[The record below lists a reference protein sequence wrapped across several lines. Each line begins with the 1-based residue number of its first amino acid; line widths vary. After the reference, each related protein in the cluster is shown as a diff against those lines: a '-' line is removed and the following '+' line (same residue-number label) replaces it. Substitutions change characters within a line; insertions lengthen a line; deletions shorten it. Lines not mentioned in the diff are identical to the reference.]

1 MGLLC
6 KFGTMS
12 PKLSIGFAVF
22 CILSSVIV
30 AKKDHDYQDPYDYEE
45 DYGNDESGDG
55 GNKCP
60 IIDLPPGLG
69 GRCDVSDLCSKIT
82 CDVKVQGR
90 HATIVFKVNRCK
102 DPLTA
107 TVTFKSPGFVVDWSH
122 TFKDGEVIK
131 LPEDHTITEGLN
143 SLAKVSVSL
152 KVGLKRNG
160 EKLHFKLELMGNAN
174 IPLLHSKDHPFDANL
189 LEGEI
194 PLSSKY
200 CGFSAWYNR
209 QPRYIKMLTIA
220 GPILGFIFLFI
231 LTICCGMW
239 CKRRA
244 PARLQVNLPTHKPQI
259 LSTQSKVPMQQLVN
273 EA

>member
-1 MGLLC
+1 
-6 KFGTMS
+6 
-12 PKLSIGFAVF
+12 
-22 CILSSVIV
+22 
-30 AKKDHDYQDPYDYEE
+30 
-45 DYGNDESGDG
+45 
-55 GNKCP
+55 
-60 IIDLPPGLG
+60 
-69 GRCDVSDLCSKIT
+69 
-82 CDVKVQGR
+82 
-90 HATIVFKVNRCK
+90 
-102 DPLTA
+102 
-107 TVTFKSPGFVVDWSH
+107 
-122 TFKDGEVIK
+122 
-131 LPEDHTITEGLN
+131 
-143 SLAKVSVSL
+143 
-152 KVGLKRNG
+152 
-160 EKLHFKLELMGNAN
+160 MGNAN

-200 CGFSAWYNR
+200 CGKEWNSMSLTRTNVIILASPVVKKFIKSLSKKKKKRERKERENPLNSIGIERECFRNNNKALWFQQHEKRNQLFNMPFLGFSAWYNR

>member
-1 MGLLC
+1 
-6 KFGTMS
+6 MS
-12 PKLSIGFAVF
+12 YTRLHSWKSHCLFLPTL
-22 CILSSVIV
+22 V

-160 EKLHFKLELMGNAN
+160 EKLHFKVFFLSLLAH
-174 IPLLHSKDHPFDANL
+174 IPPYT
-189 LEGEI
+189 I
-194 PLSSKY
+194 RTRT
-200 CGFSAWYNR
+200 SAFFNECPYMLCL
-209 QPRYIKMLTIA
+209 IKTI
-220 GPILGFIFLFI
+220 
-231 LTICCGMW
+231 
-239 CKRRA
+239 
-244 PARLQVNLPTHKPQI
+244 
-259 LSTQSKVPMQQLVN
+259 
-273 EA
+273 

>member
-1 MGLLC
+1 
-6 KFGTMS
+6 
-12 PKLSIGFAVF
+12 
-22 CILSSVIV
+22 
-30 AKKDHDYQDPYDYEE
+30 
-45 DYGNDESGDG
+45 
-55 GNKCP
+55 
-60 IIDLPPGLG
+60 
-69 GRCDVSDLCSKIT
+69 
-82 CDVKVQGR
+82 
-90 HATIVFKVNRCK
+90 
-102 DPLTA
+102 
-107 TVTFKSPGFVVDWSH
+107 
-122 TFKDGEVIK
+122 
-131 LPEDHTITEGLN
+131 
-143 SLAKVSVSL
+143 
-152 KVGLKRNG
+152 
-160 EKLHFKLELMGNAN
+160 MGNAN

-200 CGFSAWYNR
+200 CGKEWNSMSLTRTNVIILASPVLKKRERKERENPLNSIGIERECFRNNNKALWFQQHEKRNQLFNMPFLGFSAWYNR

-239 CKRRA
+239 CKRRT

>member
-1 MGLLC
+1 
-6 KFGTMS
+6 
-12 PKLSIGFAVF
+12 
-22 CILSSVIV
+22 
-30 AKKDHDYQDPYDYEE
+30 
-45 DYGNDESGDG
+45 
-55 GNKCP
+55 
-60 IIDLPPGLG
+60 
-69 GRCDVSDLCSKIT
+69 
-82 CDVKVQGR
+82 
-90 HATIVFKVNRCK
+90 
-102 DPLTA
+102 
-107 TVTFKSPGFVVDWSH
+107 
-122 TFKDGEVIK
+122 
-131 LPEDHTITEGLN
+131 
-143 SLAKVSVSL
+143 
-152 KVGLKRNG
+152 
-160 EKLHFKLELMGNAN
+160 MGNAN
-174 IPLLHSKDHPFDANL
+174 IPLLHSKDHPFDASL

-200 CGFSAWYNR
+200 CGKEWNSMSLTRTNVIILASPVLKKRERKERENPLNSIGIEGECFRNNNKALWFQQHEKRNQLFNMPFLGFSAWYNR

>member
-1 MGLLC
+1 
-6 KFGTMS
+6 
-12 PKLSIGFAVF
+12 
-22 CILSSVIV
+22 
-30 AKKDHDYQDPYDYEE
+30 
-45 DYGNDESGDG
+45 
-55 GNKCP
+55 
-60 IIDLPPGLG
+60 
-69 GRCDVSDLCSKIT
+69 
-82 CDVKVQGR
+82 
-90 HATIVFKVNRCK
+90 
-102 DPLTA
+102 
-107 TVTFKSPGFVVDWSH
+107 
-122 TFKDGEVIK
+122 
-131 LPEDHTITEGLN
+131 
-143 SLAKVSVSL
+143 
-152 KVGLKRNG
+152 
-160 EKLHFKLELMGNAN
+160 MGNAN

-200 CGFSAWYNR
+200 CGKEWNSMSLTRTNVIILASPVLKKRERKERENPLNSIGIEGECFRNNNRALWFQQHEKRNQLFNMPFLGFSAWYNR

-244 PARLQVNLPTHKPQI
+244 PVRLQVNLPTHRPQI

>member
-1 MGLLC
+1 
-6 KFGTMS
+6 
-12 PKLSIGFAVF
+12 
-22 CILSSVIV
+22 
-30 AKKDHDYQDPYDYEE
+30 
-45 DYGNDESGDG
+45 
-55 GNKCP
+55 
-60 IIDLPPGLG
+60 
-69 GRCDVSDLCSKIT
+69 
-82 CDVKVQGR
+82 
-90 HATIVFKVNRCK
+90 
-102 DPLTA
+102 
-107 TVTFKSPGFVVDWSH
+107 
-122 TFKDGEVIK
+122 
-131 LPEDHTITEGLN
+131 
-143 SLAKVSVSL
+143 
-152 KVGLKRNG
+152 
-160 EKLHFKLELMGNAN
+160 MGNAN

-200 CGFSAWYNR
+200 CGKEWNSMSLTRTNVIILASPVLKKRERKERENPLNSIGIERECFRNNNKALWFQQHEKRNQLFNMPFLGFSAWYNR

>member
-1 MGLLC
+1 
-6 KFGTMS
+6 
-12 PKLSIGFAVF
+12 
-22 CILSSVIV
+22 
-30 AKKDHDYQDPYDYEE
+30 
-45 DYGNDESGDG
+45 
-55 GNKCP
+55 
-60 IIDLPPGLG
+60 
-69 GRCDVSDLCSKIT
+69 
-82 CDVKVQGR
+82 
-90 HATIVFKVNRCK
+90 
-102 DPLTA
+102 
-107 TVTFKSPGFVVDWSH
+107 
-122 TFKDGEVIK
+122 
-131 LPEDHTITEGLN
+131 
-143 SLAKVSVSL
+143 
-152 KVGLKRNG
+152 
-160 EKLHFKLELMGNAN
+160 MGNAN

-200 CGFSAWYNR
+200 CGKEWNSMSLTRTNVIILASPVLKKRERKERENPLNSIGIEGECFRNNNKALWFQQHEKRNQLFNMPFLGFSAWYNR